1 MCQWLQLKSMLEVS
15 VDDRIIEKRRV
26 FIETWVFF
34 DKNSMKKIFFDKK
47 FQLKINVDSEFYS
60 VIRAE
65 SEYLF
70 EIFIASMVT
79 E

>member
-1 MCQWLQLKSMLEVS
+1 
-15 VDDRIIEKRRV
+15 
-26 FIETWVFF
+26 
-34 DKNSMKKIFFDKK
+34 MKKIFFDKK